1 MHPPTHTHTHTH
13 THTQDERVELHCY
26 HVDMLDPPVLSEHE
40 RAQWV
45 PLHVLPT
52 VSVPPADVPI
62 IEVYCVCQIVR
73 VCYACVSC
81 ECVCARAD
89 SDGKKEEEEGGDSEG
104 KKEEEE
110 EEGPKDL
117 ETRPDPPLPL
127 FFLPGNPGL

>member
-1 MHPPTHTHTHTH
+1 MWLCIYLNIYICTHPPTHPHTHTH

-89 SDGKKEEEEGGDSEG
+89 SDGKKEEEG
-104 KKEEEE
+104 